1 MPPIRDA
8 LGSRPKVS
16 ELRVGEP
23 LEVGAWTIRPVVRVG
38 VMRGPGV
45 RLRAEPAGVIVV
57 GGDGRE
63 HSVSTPDRTRP
74 VLWGLAGVALMVP
87 IASRLAGRVL
97 RRSARRRP

>member
-1 MPPIRDA
+1 MSPLRDV

-23 LEVGAWTIRPVVRVG
+23 LEAGAWTIRPVVRVG

-57 GGDGRE
+57 EGDGRE
-63 HSVSTPDRTRP
+63 HRVSTPARTRP

-87 IASRLAGRVL
+87 VASRAVRRAL
-97 RRSARRRP
+97 R